1 MPDRLTFHRS
11 EILQRT
17 IAEIISPPYIGAMFQ
32 IFQQYPYQPP
42 QHGNGIWPPLAYAL
56 DILGVVSVGMLMLV
70 LLFVAFVYMPLV
82 VH

>member
-1 MPDRLTFHRS
+1 
-11 EILQRT
+11 
-17 IAEIISPPYIGAMFQ
+17 MFQ